1 MSSVTLAQARKNHEE
16 MAEMLG
22 MNEED
27 REEAWLLAVETYRI
41 EYPPGPTPE
50 QEKKMMELGRIVSQY
65 IP

>member
-1 MSSVTLAQARKNHEE
+1 

-22 MNEED
+22 MNDED
-27 REEAWLLAVETYRI
+27 REEAWLLAVEVYHI

-50 QEKKMMELGRIVSQY
+50 QEKKMMKLGALVSRY